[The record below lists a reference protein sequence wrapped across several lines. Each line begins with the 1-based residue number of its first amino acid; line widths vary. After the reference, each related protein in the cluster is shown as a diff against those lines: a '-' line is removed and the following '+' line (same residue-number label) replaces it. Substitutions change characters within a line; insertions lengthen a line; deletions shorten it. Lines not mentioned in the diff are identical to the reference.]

1 MKKTSF
7 VSVSFCLALLLIF
20 AASCTESSDY
30 RRAVPENALLVA
42 KADLAQ
48 LSENANLKDSGI
60 LSIIRGMASLGGS
73 ELLSDFDEF
82 VADPSCT
89 GIDFDQPAYLF
100 LTDDSCFGAV
110 MSVANE
116 ADLEATF
123 LSKFLD
129 LDLIGGI
136 EKEDGVKMT
145 NVDRTTV
152 LAYDESC
159 LLLCYSDNTSA
170 AAKLRSKA
178 IEWMGQQKE
187 EQFLAQ
193 HDAFAENTAP
203 VTLFL
208 SGDAYKNSDEANE
221 LPDIIETVKM
231 LLPKGVSLS
240 DFDFLFAFSFEE
252 NVAVL
257 RAKVTSKNE
266 KAQEALEEYAEVF
279 KEIDGD
285 FLEYCADEDVV
296 MALNCEGKKLAAFL
310 KQFPKIE
317 AAIEETA
324 EIGFDVTQALEL
336 IDGDVMVTISDL
348 SANRLGFGVFV
359 KVKDTNTI
367 RAFIDMVT
375 ALGMNIVSKGNDE
388 YVCYNTFTPY
398 YIKVGND
405 HVIVSAQEL
414 SDLKKES
421 RIRKSDVAGSVFYGS
436 LSGGYL
442 EAQSNGFLKKI
453 EVWGTSH
460 GEAEWRAVSDDDA
473 GQFLEGLLNAYLW
486 SLMSSN

>member
-7 VSVSFCLALLLIF
+7 VSVSFCFALLLIF
-20 AASCTESSDY
+20 AASCTESNDY
-30 RRAVPENALLVA
+30 RRAVPENALLVG

-73 ELLSDFDEF
+73 EILSDFDQF
-82 VADPSCT
+82 VADPSST
-89 GIDFDQPAYLF
+89 GIDFDNPAYLF
-100 LTDDSCFGAV
+100 FTPDSCVGMV

-116 ADLEATF
+116 ANLETTLGKLQDLG
-123 LSKFLD
+123 
-129 LDLIGGI
+129 LISEI

-145 NVDRTTV
+145 DIDRTTV

-159 LLLCYSDNTSA
+159 LLLCYSDNISA

-178 IEWMGQQKE
+178 IEWMGQAKE

-193 HDAFAENTAP
+193 HDDFAENTAP

-208 SGDAYKNSDEANE
+208 SGDFYEMMDDAYKTTAA
-221 LPDIIETVKM
+221 IVGVKM
-231 LLPKGVSLS
+231 LLPQGVALS
-240 DFDFLFAFSFEE
+240 DLDFLCALSFEE
-252 NVAVL
+252 NEAVL
-257 RAKVTSKNE
+257 RAKATGKNE
-266 KAQEALEEYAEVF
+266 EAQKALEEYAEVF

-285 FLEYCADEDVV
+285 FLEYCSDEDLVV
-296 MALNCEGKKLAAFL
+296 ALNCKGKKLAAYL

-317 AAIEETA
+317 AAIEEIA
-324 EIGFDVTQALEL
+324 EEGFDVTQALDL

-348 SANRLGFGVFV
+348 TANSPAFGVFV

-367 RAFIDMVT
+367 RALIDMVT

-388 YVCYNTFTPY
+388 YVFYDDFTPY

-414 SDLKKES
+414 SDSKKES
-421 RIRKSDVAGSVFYGS
+421 RIRKSDVAGSVFYLS
-436 LSGGYL
+436 LSGGGL
-442 EAQSNGFLKKI
+442 EAPSNGFLKKI
-453 EVWGTSH
+453 EARGTSH
-460 GEAEWRAVSDDDA
+460 GEVEWRIMADEEEE
-473 GQFLEGLLNAYLW
+473 QFLEGLLNAYLW